1 MEIQDAYKD
10 IAIKAGTDPETV
22 KDVIQYVF
30 KFTSDVMKDQ
40 NDQHDILFNG
50 LFKFKLKPRFK
61 KNKMKLLVTSYKT
74 TQPIVFDPETMN
86 TEICPCEREAIDR
99 IFLVKEEM
107 KFRNTKRDGSV
118 QEVDVKPGDILIK
131 FYENAF
137 LNNWIVVNSKEW
149 RENLEAYNKRQEEAL
164 KENLTECC
172 GCCDC
177 DQSCI
182 PNHA

>member
-1 MEIQDAYKD
+1 M
-10 IAIKAGTDPETV
+10 
-22 KDVIQYVF
+22 
-30 KFTSDVMKDQ
+30 
-40 NDQHDILFNG
+40 
-50 LFKFKLKPRFK
+50 
-61 KNKMKLLVTSYKT
+61 
-74 TQPIVFDPETMN
+74 FDPETMN